1 MKGSKSKLSFLLKK
15 NDIKKGDF
23 QIRAL
28 EQTILGGRRPQLNL
42 VGPKL
47 APMFSDLFWLSG
59 FTGWGRFGRK
69 PRGGE
74 V

>member
-1 MKGSKSKLSFLLKK
+1 MSFLLKK
-15 NDIKKGDF
+15 NDIKKRRDF

-28 EQTILGGRRPQLNL
+28 EQIILGGGRPQLNL

-47 APMFSDLFWLSG
+47 AAMFSDLFWLSG
-59 FTGWGRFGRK
+59 FTGWGRFGEKR
-69 PRGGE
+69 RGGE